1 MGLAGPSLGRELRA
15 LSSSEP
21 HRTGAGVAPAEIS
34 VTKSR
39 TDCDLTQ
46 QMVGGIKAS
55 SPGMMSMSA
64 DMFLDLPTM
73 SAPSGEERTP
83 RTSAQV
89 ERAGRCCRRSDSSM
103 HTWCGRATVMVLVSS
118 SSGPRVS
125 GCTRARRYF
134 GPHPV
139 EYRTENHRNAHPAVS
154 TGSAATVCADRREAR
169 EMSTEQLE
177 VVLYLYFRRK
187 WFIRE

>member
-1 MGLAGPSLGRELRA
+1 M
-15 LSSSEP
+15 
-21 HRTGAGVAPAEIS
+21 APPEIS

-73 SAPSGEERTP
+73 SAPSGEER
-83 RTSAQV
+83 RTGASAQV
-89 ERAGRCCRRSDSSM
+89 ERAGRCCRRPDSGT

-118 SSGPRVS
+118 SSGPRVG
-125 GCTRARRYF
+125 GCPGARRYF
-134 GPHPV
+134 RPYPVSHLPQNVSPREFSIVPRYPSGVLRRIGRLVIYYPHAIVCFLYLAPRVDPVV
-139 EYRTENHRNAHPAVS
+139 EY
-154 TGSAATVCADRREAR
+154 
-169 EMSTEQLE
+169 
-177 VVLYLYFRRK
+177 F
-187 WFIRE
+187 